1 MDWLNMHNLRIVLR
15 IYIIIY
21 DTFNIN
27 YYVGYISFS
36 SKILSAKFAFQ
47 GHYILC

>member
-1 MDWLNMHNLRIVLR
+1 MDWLNTHNLQIVLR

-21 DTFNIN
+21 DTFSIN

-36 SKILSAKFAFQ
+36 SKILSGKFAVQ